1 MINLMID
8 LILALGGMLVLLWCI
23 VGIERRIK
31 ARIQERKEALRAR
44 LGVRKRD

>member
-1 MINLMID
+1 MID
-8 LILALGGMLVLLWCI
+8 LTLAFIGILALLWFI